1 MSVPHRLPPEP
12 EAAGTEQAE
21 PSPDTAS
28 ELEPEVDGPSAANIE
43 TTIVFQVAAAL
54 VAQPPTEIT
63 VVGVESK
70 KGIVT
75 LTGDVP
81 SRALRAQAGEIAS
94 VHPDVESAVNDL
106 RIRPSDDTVSDEEQK
121 TEGTQDSGEHPPKQS

>member
-1 MSVPHRLPPEP
+1 MSVSHRLPPEHQ
-12 EAAGTEQAE
+12 EAGTDKAVPAFDTGTE
-21 PSPDTAS
+21 PVPDVDELSAS
-28 ELEPEVDGPSAANIE
+28 DIE
-43 TTIVFQVAAAL
+43 TAIVFQVAAAL
-54 VAQPPTEIT
+54 VAQLPTEIT

-81 SRALRAQAGEIAS
+81 NRALRAQAGEIAS

-106 RIRPSDDTVSDEEQK
+106 QVRPGDGTVPGEEQQ
-121 TEGTQDSGEHPPKQS
+121 TQGTLDDREHPQV